1 MFFEALGL
9 APAPNDLQESD
20 VGSAPAPVPQSD
32 VGKPV
37 HSGELKQLVG
47 DAAVRART
55 SDRGAST
62 GTEHLL
68 AAILDQ
74 PSNITDALVQAGL
87 DLESL
92 VSRLAETIEPDD
104 QPIPLPADMPTLE
117 FVDPAEAVDLARVL
131 DASANRAQEGLRV
144 CEDYIR
150 FVLDDPMLT
159 KRIKDVRHRLGSAIR
174 GMDEQMLISARD
186 TIGDV
191 GAHVMTVSGKT
202 RANDREVLAANFKRS
217 EEALRSLE
225 EYTKLVDLWLSGRF
239 EVLRYDTYVLEKLTL
254 EAVRSRRKIA
264 DARLYFLVGGTPT
277 LGDLTWLVGEAL
289 EGGAQ
294 VIQLRE
300 KHLPD
305 REVLSRAREVRI
317 LSAKA
322 NARFI
327 MNDRPDLARLAG
339 ADGVHLGQD
348 EVRIRD
354 ARRIVGPQRGYWRIN
369 AHAGTDREGHFGR
382 RLLPGRGTR
391 VFQQDERFRRP
402 GGRVAGPRG
411 GGSHHPA
418 LVRHRRNRRGQSSI
432 RPRGRGDA
440 DRRLERHRRRGT
452 AQGGGQTAPLVA
464 RPRLRRTHMKTIATN
479 VHILKQFPTHAINIY
494 LVEDVLIDA
503 GARWAKRRIFR
514 QLQGRKLSA
523 HALTHAHPDHQGAS
537 KAVCEAHGIPLY
549 CGLRDS
555 DAMEQG
561 RTTETLSVSPWA
573 KRFVDKH
580 FAGPGHPV
588 SKRLVEGDEVAGFK
602 VLETPGHTVG
612 HVSYWRE
619 SDRVLIIGDV
629 VSNIHLNTGMP
640 GLSEPLAAFSADPAE
655 NRRSARRL
663 AELEPAIVCFG
674 HGAPLRDT
682 KKFTDFIRRLP
693 E

>member
-1 MFFEALGL
+1 M
-9 APAPNDLQESD
+9 
-20 VGSAPAPVPQSD
+20 
-32 VGKPV
+32 
-37 HSGELKQLVG
+37 
-47 DAAVRART
+47 
-55 SDRGAST
+55 
-62 GTEHLL
+62 
-68 AAILDQ
+68 
-74 PSNITDALVQAGL
+74 
-87 DLESL
+87 
-92 VSRLAETIEPDD
+92 SRLAETIEPDD

-354 ARRIVGPQRGYWRIN
+354 ARRIVGPN
-369 AHAGTDREGHFGR
+369 AVIGVSTHTPEQIEKAILEGASYLGVGPVYSSRTKDFDDLAGE
-382 RLLPGRGTR
+382 
-391 VFQQDERFRRP
+391 
-402 GGRVAGPRG
+402 
-411 GGSHHPA
+411 S
-418 LVRHRRNRRGQSSI
+418 LVRAAAEATTLPWFAIGGIDEANLPSVLEAGATRIAVSSAI
-432 RPRGRGDA
+432 AAAERPKEA
-440 DRRLERHRRRGT
+440 
-452 AQGGGQTAPLVA
+452 AK
-464 RPRLRRTHMKTIATN
+464 RLRS
-479 VHILKQFPTHAINIY
+479 LLDHAF
-494 LVEDVLIDA
+494 A
-503 GARWAKRRIFR
+503 
-514 QLQGRKLSA
+514 
-523 HALTHAHPDHQGAS
+523 
-537 KAVCEAHGIPLY
+537 
-549 CGLRDS
+549 
-555 DAMEQG
+555 G
-561 RTTETLSVSPWA
+561 RT
-573 KRFVDKH
+573 
-580 FAGPGHPV
+580 
-588 SKRLVEGDEVAGFK
+588 
-602 VLETPGHTVG
+602 
-612 HVSYWRE
+612 
-619 SDRVLIIGDV
+619 
-629 VSNIHLNTGMP
+629 
-640 GLSEPLAAFSADPAE
+640 
-655 NRRSARRL
+655 
-663 AELEPAIVCFG
+663 
-674 HGAPLRDT
+674 
-682 KKFTDFIRRLP
+682 
-693 E
+693 